1 MEKLTISVLSKE
13 ERELFYQSKYEY
25 YRSFNMCMIIVSCL
39 AYLSFFF
46 TDCGIFGRIAYET
59 ILSRVIVILPFIG
72 YCFLAKKIKNY
83 RIMVPT
89 TYLMI
94 HIIIWCTE
102 WATYL
107 LPDRQHAI
115 SGMIIM
121 NLIFMCAGF
130 AAPFRYSVIGH
141 AIMIIDIF
149 VANLFIHFE
158 NLQMMYMFNV
168 PCVIA
173 VCVMHRMMQKV
184 YLENYMTKDKLRK
197 LATRDQLTD
206 VYNRNILREISD
218 PITGWF
224 NFSSDLDVSMLLV
237 DLDFFKKVND
247 VHGHEAGDR
256 VLAHLAEIL
265 KASVRATD
273 YVIRW
278 GGEEFVIIM
287 PGCTADQAVRVAE
300 KIREK
305 VEHTDNGV
313 CPLTISIGVS
323 VYKEGDYHDS
333 LKEADHALYQA
344 KANGRNQ
351 VFLYE
356 AKK

>member
-1 MEKLTISVLSKE
+1 MEKLTISALSKE
-13 ERELFYQSKYEY
+13 ERERFYQSKYEY
-25 YRSFNMCMIIVSCL
+25 YRLFNMRMITVSCL

-59 ILSRVIVILPFIG
+59 ILSRVIIIVPFIG
-72 YCFLAKKIKNY
+72 YYILCKKVKNY
-83 RIMVPT
+83 RILVPA

-94 HIIIWCTE
+94 HLIIACTE

-130 AAPFRYSVIGH
+130 AAPFRYSLIGH
-141 AIMIIDIF
+141 AIMIFDIF

-168 PCVIA
+168 PCVVA
-173 VCVMHRMMQKV
+173 VCVMHHMMQRV

-197 LATRDQLTD
+197 LAIRDQLTD
-206 VYNRNILREISD
+206 VYNRNVLREISD

-224 NFSSDLDVSMLLV
+224 NFSSDIDISMLLV

-247 VHGHEAGDR
+247 VYGHEAGDK
-256 VLAHLAEIL
+256 VLTHLADIL

-300 KIREK
+300 KIWEK
-305 VEHTDNGV
+305 VEKSDNGV
-313 CPLTISIGVS
+313 CHITISIGVAL
-323 VYKEGDYHDS
+323 YKEGDYHDS
-333 LKEADHALYQA
+333 LKEADQALYQA
-344 KANGRNQ
+344 KENGRNQ
-351 VFLYE
+351 VVLYE
-356 AKK
+356 SKK

>member
-1 MEKLTISVLSKE
+1 MEKLTISALSKE
-13 ERELFYQSKYEY
+13 ERERFYQSKYEY
-25 YRSFNMCMIIVSCL
+25 YRLFNMRMITVSCL

-59 ILSRVIVILPFIG
+59 ILSRTIIIVPFIG
-72 YCFLAKKIKNY
+72 YYILYKKVKSY
-83 RIMVPT
+83 RILVPA

-94 HIIIWCTE
+94 HLIIACTE

-130 AAPFRYSVIGH
+130 AAPFRYSLIGH
-141 AIMIIDIF
+141 AIMIFDIF
-149 VANLFIHFE
+149 LANLFIHFE

-168 PCVIA
+168 PCVVA
-173 VCVMHRMMQKV
+173 VCVMHHMMQRV

-197 LATRDQLTD
+197 LAIRDQLTD
-206 VYNRNILREISD
+206 VYNRNVLREISD

-224 NFSSDLDVSMLLV
+224 NFSSDIDISMLLV

-247 VHGHEAGDR
+247 VYGHEAGDK
-256 VLAHLAEIL
+256 VLTHLADIL

-305 VEHTDNGV
+305 VEKSDNGV
-313 CPLTISIGVS
+313 CHITISIGVAL
-323 VYKEGDYHDS
+323 YKEGDYHDS
-333 LKEADHALYQA
+333 LKEADQALYQA
-344 KANGRNQ
+344 KENGRNQ
-351 VFLYE
+351 VVLYE
-356 AKK
+356 SKK

>member
-1 MEKLTISVLSKE
+1 MEKLTISALSKE
-13 ERELFYQSKYEY
+13 ERERFYQSKYEY
-25 YRSFNMCMIIVSCL
+25 YRLFNMRMITVSCL

-59 ILSRVIVILPFIG
+59 ILSRVIIIVPFIG
-72 YCFLAKKIKNY
+72 YYILCKKVKNY
-83 RIMVPT
+83 RILVT
-89 TYLMI
+89 ATYLMI
-94 HIIIWCTE
+94 HLIIACTE

-130 AAPFRYSVIGH
+130 AAPFQYSLIGH
-141 AIMIIDIF
+141 AIMIFDIF

-168 PCVIA
+168 PCVVA
-173 VCVMHRMMQKV
+173 VCVMHHMMQQV

-197 LATRDQLTD
+197 LAIRDQLTD
-206 VYNRNILREISD
+206 VYNRNVLREISD

-224 NFSSDLDVSMLLV
+224 NFSSGIDISMLLV

-247 VHGHEAGDR
+247 VYGHEAGDK
-256 VLAHLAEIL
+256 VLTHLADIL

-305 VEHTDNGV
+305 VENSDNGV
-313 CPLTISIGVS
+313 CHITISIGVAL
-323 VYKEGDYHDS
+323 YKEGDYHDS
-333 LKEADHALYQA
+333 LKEADQALYQA
-344 KANGRNQ
+344 KENGRNQ
-351 VFLYE
+351 VVLYE
-356 AKK
+356 SKK